1 MRSTWVSKS
10 WRVGMPL
17 ASLAFRKFRRLKD
30 GSGRSAGSTRVRVHR
45 AVLPTATTMSSSPE
59 QRESKSSQEQT
70 ELYPRPQ
77 DCLACRVIGTA
88 ALGGVGIYALNMSR
102 AHAPGSLVGK
112 RIMAGVGVGEYE
124 MIVRVRH
131 GAHRLSGFLVASVLR
146 WKN

>member
-1 MRSTWVSKS
+1 MSKS

-45 AVLPTATTMSSSPE
+45 TVLRTATTMSSPE

-70 ELYPRPQ
+70 ELYPKPQ
-77 DCLACRVIGTA
+77 DCMACRVIGTA

-131 GAHRLSGFLVASVLR
+131 GAHRLPGFLVASVLR